1 MLYYEWV
8 KNPDSRMKSTIE
20 MIYLIRKENA

>member
-8 KNPDSRMKSTIE
+8 KNSDIRMKSTIK